1 MSFLTIGHRGVM
13 GVEPENTLRS
23 FLHAERA
30 GMDAIELD
38 LHLSK
43 DGALA
48 VMHDADVDRTTDGSG
63 PIAEKTLSELR
74 ELDAGQGERVPV
86 FEEVLDAVRSPVQAE
101 IKDVAAARALAEVIQ
116 RRGLVDRVE
125 VSSFHD
131 EAVAEIAQLVP
142 GVRTVLI
149 ASRWRSDVVE
159 RAKTVGAATLA
170 LNIRR
175 LTLEVVEQAHA
186 EGLKVIGWVVNTQDH
201 LRLVRAL
208 RLDGATTDY
217 PDIRRAAA
225 SPLDHRPG
233 RTGLRRCRIDH
244 RPGPVGDPTGRT
256 RSLISSSNARSSRC
270 GIPMRGS
277 PYGNGLSFPV
287 RR

>member
-23 FLHAERA
+23 FVHAERA

-63 PIAEKTLSELR
+63 AIAEKTLAELR

-86 FEEVLDAVRSPVQAE
+86 FEEVLDAVRSPLQAE
-101 IKDVAAARALAEVIQ
+101 IKDAAAARALAEVML
-116 RRGLVDRVE
+116 RRGLVERVE

-131 EAVAEIAQLVP
+131 GAVAEVARLVP

-149 ASRWRSDVVE
+149 ASRGQDDAVE
-159 RAKTVGAATLA
+159 RAKAVGAATLA

-175 LTLEVVEQAHA
+175 LTLETVERARA
-186 EGLKVIGWVVNTQDH
+186 EGLKVIGWVVNTQDD

-208 RLDGATTDY
+208 RLDGATTDR
-217 PDIRRAAA
+217 PEIRRA
-225 SPLDHRPG
+225 
-233 RTGLRRCRIDH
+233 
-244 RPGPVGDPTGRT
+244 
-256 RSLISSSNARSSRC
+256 
-270 GIPMRGS
+270 
-277 PYGNGLSFPV
+277 V
-287 RR
+287 RRTA

>member
-1 MSFLTIGHRGVM
+1 MTFLTIGHRGVM

-23 FLHAERA
+23 FVHAEQA
-30 GMDAIELD
+30 GMDVIELD

-48 VMHDADVDRTTDGSG
+48 VMHDAEVDRTTDGTG
-63 PIAEKTLSELR
+63 PIAEKTLAELR

-86 FEEVLDAVRSPVQAE
+86 FEQVLDAVRSPLQAE
-101 IKDVAAARALAEVIQ
+101 IKDVAAARALAEVM
-116 RRGLVDRVE
+116 RRRDLVDRVE

-149 ASRWRSDVVE
+149 ASRWKSDVVD
-159 RAKTVGAATLA
+159 RAKAVGAATLA

-186 EGLKVIGWVVNTQDH
+186 EGVKVIGWVVNTQDH

-208 RLDGATTDY
+208 GLDGATTDF
-217 PDIRRAAA
+217 PEIRRA
-225 SPLDHRPG
+225 G
-233 RTGLRRCRIDH
+233 RFT
-244 RPGPVGDPTGRT
+244 
-256 RSLISSSNARSSRC
+256 A
-270 GIPMRGS
+270 
-277 PYGNGLSFPV
+277 
-287 RR
+287 

>member
-23 FLHAERA
+23 FVCAEQS

-48 VMHDADVDRTTDGSG
+48 VMHDAEVDRTTDGKG
-63 PIAEKTLSELR
+63 PIAEKTLAELR
-74 ELDAGQGERVPV
+74 QLDAGGGERVPV
-86 FEEVLDAVRSPVQAE
+86 FEEVLDAVRSPLQAE
-101 IKDVAAARALAEVIQ
+101 IKDVAAARALAEVM
-116 RRGLVDRVE
+116 RRRDLVPRVE

-131 EAVAEIAQLVP
+131 EAIAEISALVP

-149 ASRWRSDVVE
+149 ASRWGADVVD
-159 RAKTVGAATLA
+159 RARAVGAHSLA

-175 LTLEVVEQAHA
+175 LTLETVEHAHA
-186 EGLKVIGWVVNTQDH
+186 EGLGVIGWVVNTQDH

-208 RLDGATTDY
+208 ALDGATTDY
-217 PDIRRAAA
+217 PEIRR
-225 SPLDHRPG
+225 
-233 RTGLRRCRIDH
+233 
-244 RPGPVGDPTGRT
+244 TGRFT
-256 RSLISSSNARSSRC
+256 A
-270 GIPMRGS
+270 
-277 PYGNGLSFPV
+277 
-287 RR
+287 